1 MTLPYEW
8 FFALQNT
15 RAVMSEIVATKKMK
29 IDENLRLKIRA
40 ATKHL
45 PMDEEMNHIVSVYE
59 KNMAEWG
66 KPEAEKKGYIVIS
79 RHDPVEYIP
88 QKMGWVFWFETWAE
102 HSRVYHSEKQCRD
115 ALAKYCEELESRRP
129 APAPVS
135 EDAPAREKP
144 KKLVKKKV
152 KPK

>member
-88 QKMGWVFWFETWAE
+88 QKMGWVFWF
-102 HSRVYHSEKQCRD
+102 
-115 ALAKYCEELESRRP
+115 
-129 APAPVS
+129 
-135 EDAPAREKP
+135 
-144 KKLVKKKV
+144 
-152 KPK
+152 